1 MKTIFYDW
9 GGLNVW
15 LFHLINNVRGSLI
28 DPFMQ
33 FGTDLGEH
41 TNFPLYIAAAAIA
54 GLTLSAR
61 VSGRNAIEAE
71 AVLRAWMVTL
81 AVFACA
87 NVVDG
92 LLIGWLKDWL
102 DFPRPPSVLP
112 PELLHVLGVPKYN
125 HSLPS
130 GHSAFA
136 MTVAA
141 SLWPMLNR
149 PARIGLA
156 GYVLWVGLSRVSLG
170 MHFPADVIAGY
181 TLALI
186 IVLILRF
193 ILDRYRHP
201 AGRNANV

>member
-1 MKTIFYDW
+1 MKSIFYDW

-15 LFHLINNVRGSLI
+15 LFHLINNVRGSFI
-28 DPFMQ
+28 DPIMQ
-33 FGTDLGEH
+33 FGTDIGDH
-41 TNFPLYIAAAAIA
+41 GNFPLYIAATALA

-61 VSGRNAIEAE
+61 ATTHDRAVGD
-71 AVLRAWMVTL
+71 AVLRAWMITL

-92 LLIGWLKDWL
+92 LLVGWLKDWL
-102 DFPRPPSVLP
+102 DLPRPPRVLS
-112 PELLHVLGVPKYN
+112 PESLHVIGAPIYT

-141 SLWPMLNR
+141 SLWPLLRR
-149 PARIGLA
+149 PARVALVMF
-156 GYVLWVGLSRVSLG
+156 VLWVGVSRVSLG

-186 IVLILRF
+186 VVVSMRSILR
-193 ILDRYRHP
+193 RASHV
-201 AGRNANV
+201 AC